1 MGIFLKPSNN
11 VYMSVIQLES
21 GSNKIWVDKV
31 MNNIIQRI
39 PD

>member
-11 VYMSVIQLES
+11 VYISIMQLES

-31 MNNIIQRI
+31 LNGIIQRI

>member
-21 GSNKIWVDKV
+21 GNNKIWVDKV